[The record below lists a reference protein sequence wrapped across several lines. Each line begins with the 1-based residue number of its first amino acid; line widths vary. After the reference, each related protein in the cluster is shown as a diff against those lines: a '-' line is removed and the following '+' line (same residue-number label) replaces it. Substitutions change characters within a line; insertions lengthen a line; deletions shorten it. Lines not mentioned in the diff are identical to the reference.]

1 MTNIAIMAP
10 DAASAGY
17 GPNGGLATSIKY
29 ATITTEQNPYMG
41 AKGVNAG
48 LGSIKYATITTEQ
61 DPYMGAKGV
70 NAGLTSLT
78 YATITTEKD
87 PYKAAIG
94 GTRPAS
100 PRPASGQLWPRF
112 Y

>member
-48 LGSIKYATITTEQ
+48 L
-61 DPYMGAKGV
+61 
-70 NAGLTSLT
+70 TSLT

-87 PYKAAIG
+87 PYAGVFLRFSAKA
-94 GTRPAS
+94 S
-100 PRPASGQLWPRF
+100 RPASGQLWPRGN